1 MKMFKVS
8 FIFILVILT
17 GCKSNE
23 IYYWGNY
30 ESTLYDY
37 RKEPNELS
45 LTKHKNQL
53 EFIVTNA
60 PTKNKR
66 VPPGVYFELGM
77 IEAKLGNMTRSVELL
92 NLEKSLFPE
101 ATTYVDKALA
111 NLEGNS

>member
-1 MKMFKVS
+1 MKAIKLC
-8 FIFILVILT
+8 FICILVTLT

-23 IYYWGNY
+23 IYYWGSY

-37 RKEPNELS
+37 LKEPSEQS

-53 EFIVTNA
+53 EFIVATA
-60 PTKNKR
+60 PVKNKR

-92 NLEKSLFPE
+92 NLEKSHFPE
-101 ATTYVDKALA
+101 ATTYVNKALA